1 MRMNEKKKS
10 LNHNYVRKLFETNL
24 KNIVNTAQES
34 KNEKEF
40 KEKLKEYIEKY
51 SNQGITTPSAK
62 FISRLI
68 EFDSKEVYELS
79 RNETITIQTISLL
92 WQFLKNNSEK
102 YLSVAAL
109 LDLYNQFINISNN
122 NVIHPT
128 KSEVIKWMKR
138 WPSGLNP
145 KIKQNREANKNLF
158 ISELIKKI
166 ELQKN
171 SNSIFKFP
179 AEASTEKKREL
190 VNKWWDDYRFQLT
203 MAIRSVTE
211 LNKLLGNSLSQE
223 TKTLYRKAKE
233 KGMPFFITPYYLS
246 LLDTSGQTFDDIA
259 IRSYIL
265 YSKELVE
272 TFGNIHAWEREDIV
286 KPGKPNAAGWLL
298 PAGHNI
304 HRRYPEVAILIPDS
318 MGRACGGL
326 CASCQRMYDFQSKR
340 LNFDLEEL
348 KATESWDKKLHRL
361 MNYFEKDTQ
370 LRDVLITGGDA
381 LMSQNRTLAKILEQV
396 YLMAKRKNLANES
409 RPNGEKFASIQR
421 VRLGTRLPV
430 YLPMRVDKSL
440 VKILKDFRNKAIEIG
455 IRQFVIQTHFQSP
468 LEVTPA
474 SKKAIKLLLSAGWT
488 VTNQLVYNVAASRRG
503 HTAKLRKVLNNIGVI
518 TYYTFSVK
526 GFEENHAVFTPNS
539 RSVQEEK
546 EEKILGIIQRTEID
560 SFVKEYRKSNNKIEF
575 IKDFRD
581 KNNIPFIASDR
592 NVLNLPGIG
601 KSMTFKSIGIDIDG
615 KRILE
620 FEHDHT
626 RHHSPIIETMEKIYI
641 KENKS
646 LYEYIQ
652 QLKAMG
658 EKEKEYQSLWLYN
671 EGKTEKRFQLYE
683 YPNKEENITKEY
695 SNLVLSDSK

>member
-326 CASCQRMYDFQSKR
+326 CAS
-340 LNFDLEEL
+340 
-348 KATESWDKKLHRL
+348 
-361 MNYFEKDTQ
+361 
-370 LRDVLITGGDA
+370 
-381 LMSQNRTLAKILEQV
+381 
-396 YLMAKRKNLANES
+396 
-409 RPNGEKFASIQR
+409 
-421 VRLGTRLPV
+421 
-430 YLPMRVDKSL
+430 
-440 VKILKDFRNKAIEIG
+440 
-455 IRQFVIQTHFQSP
+455 
-468 LEVTPA
+468 
-474 SKKAIKLLLSAGWT
+474 
-488 VTNQLVYNVAASRRG
+488 
-503 HTAKLRKVLNNIGVI
+503 
-518 TYYTFSVK
+518 
-526 GFEENHAVFTPNS
+526 
-539 RSVQEEK
+539 
-546 EEKILGIIQRTEID
+546 
-560 SFVKEYRKSNNKIEF
+560 
-575 IKDFRD
+575 
-581 KNNIPFIASDR
+581 
-592 NVLNLPGIG
+592 
-601 KSMTFKSIGIDIDG
+601 
-615 KRILE
+615 
-620 FEHDHT
+620 
-626 RHHSPIIETMEKIYI
+626 
-641 KENKS
+641 
-646 LYEYIQ
+646 
-652 QLKAMG
+652 
-658 EKEKEYQSLWLYN
+658 
-671 EGKTEKRFQLYE
+671 
-683 YPNKEENITKEY
+683 
-695 SNLVLSDSK
+695 